1 MRIYHSIV
9 GRNKMIR
16 KFVLFAAFCIFF
28 ACGQSPESQLD
39 RMINER
45 MSRDLNAIGTM
56 AARYEAVFAHYHE
69 KFGFDDIYMQKAI
82 YSIIYGFEVQDAKI
96 NVEKEKDGTLVLNVK
111 LPSPHEI
118 KEARDRITL
127 NIEKR
132 FENYYP
138 EDDNGNKINVS
149 RALDRAVQKQVNKYQ
164 RHHINQAR
172 KMTKQ
177 YFQALADNYG
187 MKLNYSM
194 DK

>member
-1 MRIYHSIV
+1 ML
-9 GRNKMIR
+9 R
-16 KFVLFAAFCIFF
+16 KLFLFAFISLCF
-28 ACGQSPESQLD
+28 ACGQSPENQLENK
-39 RMINER
+39 INER
-45 MSRDLNAIGTM
+45 MSRDLTAIGTM
-56 AARYEAVFAHYHE
+56 AAKYEAVFAHYE
-69 KFGFDDIYMQKAI
+69 YQAIGFNDIYLQKAI
-82 YSIIYGFEVQDAKI
+82 YSIIYGFDVQDAKI
-96 NVEKEKDGTLVLNVK
+96 NVGKEKDGTLVLNVK

-132 FENYYP
+132 FEDYYP
-138 EDDNGNKINVS
+138 KDDNGNKINVS
-149 RALDRAVQKQVNKYQ
+149 RALDNTVQRQVNKYQ
-164 RHHINQAR
+164 RQHIHQAR